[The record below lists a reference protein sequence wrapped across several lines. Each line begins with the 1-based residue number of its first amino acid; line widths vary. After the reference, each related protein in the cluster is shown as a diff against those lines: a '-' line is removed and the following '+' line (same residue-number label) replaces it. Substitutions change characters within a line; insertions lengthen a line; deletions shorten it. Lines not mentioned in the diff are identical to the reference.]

1 MTLTRCSIYLTP
13 AIGVLDLMTKTG
25 EGIRNA
31 TDMAE
36 NMHRVRDRPPRYFGP
51 ERVVLPYSAARSAG
65 QELLRQ
71 AEHGRFLH
79 DYYITHY
86 ELYDGA
92 ILLVS
97 HQHLLFFTAGAKTSL
112 QWCEPLSRITA
123 IEGADDCVVL
133 QLRAAATQQLR
144 APSSNPSRVIMTG
157 TQQAMEIYN
166 WLMEQIKQCASTPY
180 APISLTL
187 CARLKLLYT
196 NALVDRTRMT

>member
-1 MTLTRCSIYLTP
+1 
-13 AIGVLDLMTKTG
+13 MTKTG

-51 ERVVLPYSAARSAG
+51 DRVMLPYSAARSAG

-71 AEHGRFLH
+71 AEHGRFLS

-97 HQHLLFFTAGAKTSL
+97 HQHLLFFTAGPKTSL

-133 QLRAAATQQLR
+133 QLRSVATQLR
-144 APSSNPSRVIMTG
+144 APSANPSRVIMTG

-166 WLMEQIKQCASTPY
+166 WLMEQIKQCALTSMLFVL
-180 APISLTL
+180 SLTL